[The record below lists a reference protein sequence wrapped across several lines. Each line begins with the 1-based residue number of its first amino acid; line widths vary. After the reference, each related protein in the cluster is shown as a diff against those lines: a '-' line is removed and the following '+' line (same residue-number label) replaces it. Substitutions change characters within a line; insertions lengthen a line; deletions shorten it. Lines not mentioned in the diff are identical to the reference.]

1 MVSALFANC
10 GLTIRTLLY
19 LLQLSGAEV
28 GILFSAALNDPLAK
42 VFSFLDTCAGQA
54 GGAYVQLNI

>member
-1 MVSALFANC
+1 VKLRFDSARF
-10 GLTIRTLLY
+10 IF

-28 GILFSAALNDPLAK
+28 GILFSAALNGPPAK

-54 GGAYVQLNI
+54 GGAYVQLNF